1 MADQF
6 DDIDIRILELLQE
19 NGRLRRSDLA
29 EKIGLSIPA
38 ASERLR
44 KLEERKVVLR
54 YGAVIDAKKIGL
66 DVMAFIAVQSE
77 SSAHYKA
84 FREKAAAHAEV
95 LECHAITGE
104 GSHLLK
110 VRTRNTE
117 SLEKLLSLIQSWPG
131 VTATRTSVVLS
142 SIKETTKVPLR
153 HLGN

>member
-1 MADQF
+1 MSDQF
-6 DDIDIRILELLQE
+6 DDIDIQILEMLQE
-19 NGRLRRSDLA
+19 NGRTRRSDLA
-29 EKIGLSIPA
+29 AKIGLSIPA

-44 KLEERKVVLR
+44 KLEERKVVVR
-54 YGAVIDAKKIGL
+54 YAAVVDAKKIGL

-84 FREKAAAHAEV
+84 FREKAAAHPDV
-95 LECHAITGE
+95 LECHAVTGD

-117 SLEKLLSLIQSWPG
+117 TLEKLLSQIQSWPG

-142 SIKETTKVPLR
+142 SPKESTRLSVK
-153 HLGN
+153 HLKS